1 MNFITLLGLFAAILT
16 TISFLP
22 QMLKIWRSKSAK
34 DVSLIMLITFMS
46 GLFLWLIYGIIL
58 GAWPIILA
66 NGVTLGFNFIIL
78 WLKIRYRQRQ

>member
-1 MNFITLLGLFAAILT
+1 MNFVTLLGLFAAILT

-34 DVSLIMLITFMS
+34 DVSFIMLITFMS

-58 GAWPIILA
+58 GTWPIILA

-78 WLKIRYRQRQ
+78 WLKIRYRQRS